1 MAEQTTISNQS
12 NTDQAHLNRIKALL
26 REKEPKLE
34 ELLDEALK

>member
-12 NTDQAHLNRIKALL
+12 NNDQANLNKIKALL
-26 REKEPKLE
+26 RDKEPKLD